1 MPILLCIKQIWGG
14 VFMYLL
20 RLMLIGLIL
29 LSEPVMAQHYSFS
42 TVTQDADAEF
52 PSRLNYIMEGS
63 RGCLWIATRSGL
75 GRYDGNIL
83 KKYMHDD
90 ADTLSLPGNDVYS
103 LAEDVDKDLWLFTVA
118 GISRFDYQADTFHP
132 LTDEAGNKLRGY
144 AGIAWREGILFS
156 TGSGILYYNKR
167 DNSMK
172 RIAKMPGSYW
182 TEKIQLL
189 GDTTLLLQCR
199 SHRVWRVPLNQE
211 SDSLTVGESETFN
224 CSQRTTDILVDSQQR
239 VWIAT
244 IADGLYCYTPSGERI
259 AAYTKENGLLPTN
272 RLQSLTA
279 KGEYIIIGTRNEGLL
294 ILKPESQQVWQFKH
308 KPGEGQFTIP
318 GNLVNELYCDKYG
331 NVMMGIVDHGLVALD
346 EVFMRSYT
354 QQGAG
359 YGKGPT
365 GGSIMSLFAEGD
377 KIWVGTSESGLNL
390 FNPADNTFK
399 AIPSTQGMQIFSMA
413 LYAPGKLLLSVYDVG
428 LRIFDTATG
437 KLTPLTLVNER
448 INRNVFRSGNGVY
461 VWRNSSE
468 SILTVGDSL
477 YFHYP
482 KTGEFSRVVE
492 EQKGLLASGTLK
504 MVGTVGEVSYL
515 TDRTHLFRLDHATKR
530 FSVIFQDTTANEVI
544 NTATMTP
551 DGCFWLGTNKGLKK
565 FDPTT
570 QEATPIPN
578 ARFTDVM
585 LLQADP
591 LGRVWI
597 GTYYGLFSY
606 DPATGKFIAYNQ
618 QDGALPNEYIR
629 TSSLISGDHLYM
641 GGVKGLTQISY
652 THAVPTHD
660 IPTFDVA
667 ECTLDGQIVGNPFY
681 HAKKTLELP
690 YESNFFLR
698 VMTTEKSRF
707 RIREYRFLIP
717 EYTKVPIE
725 RPGAEL
731 RLYKLDAGTYTVQVS
746 CTLND
751 GSWSPFQELV
761 KFKVSTPWYRSG
773 WFILLCITLVI
784 LIVGGIVSLTFYRKQ
799 QRLKQ
804 ELAQNR
810 RRINEEKIDFLVN
823 VSHEL
828 RTPLT
833 LIYAPLNRMLQ
844 RTNPGAWNYRMLLTA
859 CRQSARMRDIINMVL
874 DLEKMERKTVQLQF
888 QPHPFNKWVEDNL
901 RDFVIEGQE
910 RGIQVVLNADARIN
924 KVDFDIQKCDIVLN
938 NLLINALKHSPENT
952 TITVKTELD
961 TDHKQARVSIS
972 DEGTGL
978 QSVNKEEL
986 FTRFYQGANEKTG
999 TGLGLAYSKVLL
1011 EQHGGTIGAYNN
1023 ETKGATFFFTLPLR
1037 QETVKEEETVHTVV
1051 LPQPSQPHLP
1061 LAEEATEALPSTAE
1075 DRPAA
1080 VLPYTLLVVDDQ
1092 ETITQFLQEALRES
1106 FKEVLI
1112 AKDGVEGLKV
1122 LRNNR
1127 PDAVISDVMMPRMDG
1142 YELCSHIK
1150 GDIEISHIPVILLT
1164 AKTDE
1169 QSILIGYKT
1178 GADAYLP
1185 KPFDLET
1192 LKQVV
1197 MNQLQSRQRIQD
1209 KYASQGTVPL
1219 PEEVTISYADE
1230 SFLTKLNRL
1239 IEQHID
1245 NTALDISLL
1254 EGEMGMSR
1262 ASLFNK
1268 MKAITGMG
1276 CNEYITKIRMEK
1288 AIQYIKE
1295 SNLTFT
1301 EISEKV
1307 GYNTSSYFSS
1317 AFKQYT
1323 GMTPT
1328 QYRKSQKNG

>member
-1 MPILLCIKQIWGG
+1 MRRYNYVYKLEGG
-14 VFMYLL
+14 GIMYLL
-20 RLMLIGLIL
+20 RLILIGLIL
-29 LSEPVMAQHYSFS
+29 CSEPVLAQHYSFS

-52 PSRLNYIMEGS
+52 PSRLNYITEGS

-75 GRYDGNIL
+75 GRYDGSLL
-83 KKYMHDD
+83 KKYVHDE
-90 ADTLSLPGNDVYS
+90 ADSLSLPGNDVYS
-103 LAEDVDKDLWLFTVA
+103 VAEDVDKDLWVFTVA
-118 GISRFDYQADTFHP
+118 GIARFDYQKDTFHP
-132 LTDEAGNKLRGY
+132 LINEEGNKLRGY
-144 AGIAWREGILFS
+144 AGIAWHDGILLS
-156 TGSGILYYNKR
+156 TGENIVYYNKR
-167 DNSMK
+167 DLSMK
-172 RIAKMPGSYW
+172 TVAKLPGTYW
-182 TEKIQLL
+182 AEKMLLL

-199 SHRVWRVPLNQE
+199 SHRVFRVPLSQAT
-211 SDSLTVGESETFN
+211 DSLPVGEAETYY
-224 CSQRTTDILVDSQQR
+224 CGPRTTDLVIDSKQR
-239 VWIAT
+239 IWIST
-244 IADGLYCYTPSGERI
+244 IADGLFCFSHNGERI
-259 AAYTKENGLLPTN
+259 ASYTKEQGLLPTN
-272 RLQSLTA
+272 HIQSLTA
-279 KGEYIIIGTRNEGLL
+279 KEDYIIIGTRDEGLL

-346 EVFMRSYT
+346 KVFIRTYT

-359 YGKGPT
+359 FGKGPI
-365 GGSIMSLFAEGD
+365 GGSIMSICAEGEH
-377 KIWVGTSESGLNL
+377 IWVGTAETGLNL

-399 AIPSTQGMQIFSMA
+399 AIPSTQGMQIFSMTN
-413 LYAPGKLLLSVYDVG
+413 YAPGKLLLSIFDVG

-437 KLTPLTLVNER
+437 KLTPLTLVSDS
-448 INRNVFRSGNGVY
+448 IDRNTFRSGNGVY
-461 VWRNSSE
+461 VWRNSPE
-468 SILTVGDSL
+468 TILTIGINLFS
-477 YFHYP
+477 YNTR
-482 KTGEFSRVVE
+482 TGQFTRPIAERD
-492 EQKGLLASGTLK
+492 GLISNGTLK
-504 MVGTVGEVSYL
+504 MVGTVGDVSYL
-515 TDRTHLFRLDHATKR
+515 VERKHLLQLDHATNR
-530 FSVIFQDTTANEVI
+530 LTVLFQDTTKNEVI
-544 NTATMTP
+544 NTATRTP
-551 DGCFWLGTNKGLKK
+551 DGCFWLGTNNGLKK
-565 FDPTT
+565 YDPTT
-570 QEATPIPN
+570 GEASLILN

-585 LLQADP
+585 LLHADS

-606 DPATGKFIAYNQ
+606 DPASNQFIAYNQ

-629 TSSLISGDHLYM
+629 TSSLINGEHLYM
-641 GGVKGLTQISY
+641 GGVKGMVQIAY
-652 THAVPTHD
+652 NHAVPEKD
-660 IPTFDVA
+660 APTFDVA
-667 ECTLDGQIVGNPFY
+667 ECTLDGQTLGNPFY
-681 HAKKTLELP
+681 KAKKRLEIP

-707 RIREYRFLIP
+707 RTREYRFLIP
-717 EYTKVPIE
+717 EYTKVPVE
-725 RPGAEL
+725 RPGSEL
-731 RLYKLDAGTYTVQVS
+731 RLYKLDAGTYTVHVS

-751 GSWSPFQELV
+751 GSWSPYQELV
-761 KFKVSTPWYRSG
+761 KFKVLAPWYKSG
-773 WFILLCITLVI
+773 WFITTITTLLV
-784 LIVGGIVSLTFYRKQ
+784 LIIVGIVSFVFYRKQ
-799 QRLKQ
+799 QLLKE

-844 RTNPGAWNYRMLLTA
+844 RTQPTAWNYRMLQTA

-888 QPHPFNKWVEDNL
+888 SRHPFNKWVEENMK
-901 RDFVIEGQE
+901 DFVNEGEE
-910 RGIQVVLNADARIN
+910 RGIQVVLQADTRIN
-924 KVDFDIQKCDIVLN
+924 QVDFDIQKCDIVLN

-961 TDHKQARVSIS
+961 TDHEQARVSIS

-978 QSVNKEEL
+978 QSVNFEEL
-986 FTRFYQGANEKTG
+986 FTRFYQGAKEKGG

-1023 ETKGATFFFTLPLR
+1023 ETKGATFYFTLPL
-1037 QETVKEEETVHTVV
+1037 QQATVKEEVEPILSRSAQAILPATEEAEETMVEE
-1051 LPQPSQPHLP
+1051 Q
-1061 LAEEATEALPSTAE
+1061 EEATNLPTAL
-1075 DRPAA
+1075 
-1080 VLPYTLLVVDDQ
+1080 LPYTLLVVDDQ
-1092 ETITQFLQEALRES
+1092 ETITQFLQEALGES
-1106 FKEVLI
+1106 FKEVLT
-1112 AKDGVEGLKV
+1112 AKDGVEALKV

-1142 YELCSHIK
+1142 YDLCSQIK
-1150 GDIEISHIPVILLT
+1150 GDLTISHIPVILLT

-1209 KYASQGTVPL
+1209 KYAEQGALPL
-1219 PEEVTISYADE
+1219 PQEVTISYADE

-1239 IEQHID
+1239 IEQHLD
-1245 NTALDISLL
+1245 NTALDIAFL

-1295 SNLTFT
+1295 SALTFT

-1328 QYRKSQKNG
+1328 QYRKSQKKE